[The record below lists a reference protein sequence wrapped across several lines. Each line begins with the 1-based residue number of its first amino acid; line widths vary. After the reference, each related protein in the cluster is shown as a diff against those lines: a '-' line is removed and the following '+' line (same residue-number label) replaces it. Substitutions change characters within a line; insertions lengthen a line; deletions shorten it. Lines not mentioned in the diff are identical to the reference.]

1 MSYLLTEIALEM
13 LGYKFYDTN
22 GTFHLTNFQANT
34 AQPDTNPNEPS
45 LEELIYSDEPQ
56 KGNET
61 STKGKKKVPAASTS
75 KGLSAES
82 APMHLNNRRTP
93 ARALAKIMDYE
104 SDKICNQIRSRLAK
118 SITKRNAANNE
129 TLLLECFKDETKII
143 QEDAIEIQKFRSY
156 LENRLLL
163 VDKRPYEKYTKT
175 FGPE

>member
-22 GTFHLTNFQANT
+22 GTFHLTNFQTNT
-34 AQPDTNPNEPS
+34 ALADTNPNEPS
-45 LEELIYSDEPQ
+45 LEELIYSDEPRVNG
-56 KGNET
+56 K
-61 STKGKKKVPAASTS
+61 STKGKKKEPAASTS

-82 APMHLNNRRTP
+82 APMPLNNRRTP

-118 SITKRNAANNE
+118 SITKHNAANNE
-129 TLLLECFKDETKII
+129 TLLLECFQDETKMI
-143 QEDAIEIQKFRSY
+143 QEDAIEIQNFRSY